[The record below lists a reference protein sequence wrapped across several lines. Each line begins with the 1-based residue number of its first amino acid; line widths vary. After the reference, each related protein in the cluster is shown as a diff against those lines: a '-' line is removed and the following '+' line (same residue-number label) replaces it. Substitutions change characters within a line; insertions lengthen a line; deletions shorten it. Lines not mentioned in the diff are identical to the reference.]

1 MVIRLVFLSII
12 LLTAS
17 GVFAVCNGMESCVS
31 CHAGCIT
38 SQNYSTDHG
47 CVWCHRGNGATT
59 RKTLAH
65 NFLIGKHYA
74 FYRLSH
80 APVAQEGKR
89 LIKLMACRRCHV
101 QAGQGNKLATNL
113 DQLLAATDVGEI
125 DDALHQP
132 AFYMPDFVLAPHQMI
147 SLITQILSGGVGYS
161 YDAQIAP
168 RVVHFEDGEKLGN
181 LFEKYCGSCHRVLTD
196 KYGGLGSGVQAPNL
210 SGLLS
215 EFYPANYKNNQRWNA
230 DGVRI
235 WVNNPRKIRPL
246 TMMPP
251 QIVNEQELV
260 KLVDDTWGHD

>member
-1 MVIRLVFLSII
+1 LVIRLVFLSII

-47 CVWCHRGNGATT
+47 
-59 RKTLAH
+59 
-65 NFLIGKHYA
+65 
-74 FYRLSH
+74 
-80 APVAQEGKR
+80 
-89 LIKLMACRRCHV
+89 
-101 QAGQGNKLATNL
+101 
-113 DQLLAATDVGEI
+113 
-125 DDALHQP
+125 ALHQP

-235 WVNNPRKIRPL
+235 WVKNPRKIRPL